1 MRKNFIRILIIV
13 CILAM
18 TTACDS
24 DSRKTEYLTYADND
38 EVGVD
43 ITEEL
48 DYTEVVAENYCESEN
63 ITVVVYVCG
72 AVVSPGVYYFDEG
85 DIKDSAIKAAGGFT
99 EEAVTDYVNLAEK
112 LKDGERLYV
121 PCKSELETG
130 IVSYLDETRDN
141 KVANAVDS
149 DGRVNINTAGKDE
162 LMTLPGIGES
172 KAELIIAYRTENGS
186 FNSTEELMN
195 INGIKEGVYGRI
207 KDRITVN

>member
-1 MRKNFIRILIIV
+1 MRKYFITILVVVFIMM
-13 CILAM
+13 M

-24 DSRKTEYLTYADND
+24 RKTDYLTYADD
-38 EVGVD
+38 GEVGVD

-48 DYTEVVAENYCESEN
+48 DYTEVVENYCESEN
-63 ITVVVYVCG
+63 ITIVVYVCG
-72 AVVSPGVYYFDEG
+72 AVVTPGVYYFDEG

-121 PCKSELETG
+121 PCMSELEMG
-130 IVSYLDETRDN
+130 IVSYPDDSGDN
-141 KVANAVDS
+141 TVTNAVDS

-172 KAELIIAYRTENGS
+172 KADLIITYRTENGS